1 MAELTF
7 YVEYEVKE
15 TFTETI
21 TIEYHDDDVDDVLE
35 RIKEDSFSVDGDIV
49 FYFSNNFEPIVLE
62 WRDCTLTKIEHV
74 KDGENA

>member
-15 TFTETI
+15 TFTDTI

-35 RIKEDSFSVDGDIV
+35 RIKEDSFSVDGDID

>member
-1 MAELTF
+1 MELTF

-35 RIKEDSFSVDGDIV
+35 RIKEDSFSVDGDID
-49 FYFSNNFEPIVLE
+49 FYFRNNFEPIALRWE
-62 WRDCTLTKIEHV
+62 DCTLTKIEHV
-74 KDGENA
+74 KGEEV

>member
-35 RIKEDSFSVDGDIV
+35 RIKE
-49 FYFSNNFEPIVLE
+49 E
-62 WRDCTLTKIEHV
+62 IEDRIKAYHQYAYL
-74 KDGENA
+74 KKQHRLACHMEEDYEDN